1 MKIVK
6 ILRQIRDA
14 LLHHPPRKELFID
27 AGTERAWHNLSISAG
42 DATLPKN
49 VFGYN
54 NVTIVFKSDT
64 AGTLT
69 IDMLS
74 PTGDW
79 MEYDTVSIDADTPEP
94 YPLGASLYKVRLS
107 FDTAASVTAFLIKQ

>member
-6 ILRQIRDA
+6 LLRQIRDA
-14 LLHHPPRKELFID
+14 LRKAPRKELFID
-27 AGTERAWHNLSISAG
+27 AGTERAWDHLSISAG
-42 DATLPKN
+42 DATLPKK
-49 VFGYN
+49 VLGYN
-54 NVTIVFKSDT
+54 DKTIYFKSDT

-69 IDMLS
+69 IDILA

-79 MEYDTVSIDADTPEP
+79 MEYDTVSVDADTLEA
-94 YPLGASLYKVRLS
+94 YILTAAGYKVRLS

>member
-6 ILRQIRDA
+6 LLRQIRDA
-14 LLHHPPRKELFID
+14 LRKPPRKELFID
-27 AGTERAWHNLSISAG
+27 AGTEKAWDHLSISAG
-42 DATLPKN
+42 DKTLPKD
-49 VFGYN
+49 VHGYN

-69 IDMLS
+69 VEMLS

-79 MEYDTVSIDADTPEP
+79 MEYNTTDVSADTPKP
-94 YPLGASLYKVRLS
+94 ITPTASLYKVRLS